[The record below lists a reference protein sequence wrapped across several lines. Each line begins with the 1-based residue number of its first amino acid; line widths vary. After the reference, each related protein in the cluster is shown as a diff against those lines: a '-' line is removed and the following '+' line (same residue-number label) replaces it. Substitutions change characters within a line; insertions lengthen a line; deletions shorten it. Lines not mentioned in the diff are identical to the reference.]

1 MAKSHGARQQKR
13 LAKKKAKQ
21 STKRSIQLRRESNDP
36 TIRLRAALEWPVVRA
51 LVADELWET
60 GIGHLLIARQKSP
73 GQMVLGVYLVDV
85 YCLGVKNAF
94 WRAGAQPD
102 LVGIIHRIE
111 EVGKVS
117 ATTPAAVAKI
127 IKGAVDYA
135 ASFGFAPHP
144 DYHHAAMLLE
154 GIDPSTCPTEFTFGL
169 DGKPFYM
176 RGPNES
182 LAEAEIIVRR
192 IQEYGGDF
200 MVAVGG
206 DHMVRGLAL
215 DDGFDDL
222 EPPDDDEFD
231 EDDILD
237 EDMRSLPSP

>member
-1 MAKSHGARQQKR
+1 
-13 LAKKKAKQ
+13 
-21 STKRSIQLRRESNDP
+21 
-36 TIRLRAALEWPVVRA
+36 
-51 LVADELWET
+51 
-60 GIGHLLIARQKSP
+60 
-73 GQMVLGVYLVDV
+73 MVLAVYLVDV

-94 WRAGAQPD
+94 WRAGTQADREGIVHRLEQ
-102 LVGIIHRIE
+102 VGSI
-111 EVGKVS
+111 S

-127 IKGAVDYA
+127 VKGAVDYA

-169 DGKPFYM
+169 DGKPFYV

-182 LAEAEIIVRR
+182 LAEAEFIAQR
-192 IQEYGGDF
+192 IQEYGGEF

-206 DHMVRGLAL
+206 EFMEQDLAL

-237 EDMRSLPSP
+237 EDMRSLASP